1 MKTRFLLL
9 GLALAGRLI
18 AEPPCCPP
26 VPAAPACCVEQK
38 PVAPLTAK
46 SLFNLD
52 ATWTDD
58 SGRSVS
64 LASLRGQPVVLTMF
78 FASCGYA
85 CPVLV
90 NDMQRLRATLPAAVR
105 AKTRFVLVSFD
116 TVRDTPP
123 ALRAF
128 RERSSLDADWTLLHG
143 NASVVQELAMLLGV
157 KFRQE
162 ASGQFSHSNVITILN
177 AEGEIAHQR
186 NGLMGDVSEAAKAV
200 VIATR

>member
-9 GLALAGRLI
+9 GLAIAGRLI

-26 VPAAPACCVEQK
+26 APAAPSCCAEQK
-38 PVAPLTAK
+38 PAAPLTAK

-58 SGRSVS
+58 NGRPVS

-90 NDMQRLRATLPAAVR
+90 SDMQRLRATLPAEVR

-128 RERSSLDADWTLLHG
+128 RERSSLDANWTLLRG
-143 NASVVQELAMLLGV
+143 EIPAVQELAMLLGV
-157 KFRQE
+157 KFK
-162 ASGQFSHSNVITILN
+162 ADANGQFSHSNVITILN

-200 VIATR
+200 VAATR